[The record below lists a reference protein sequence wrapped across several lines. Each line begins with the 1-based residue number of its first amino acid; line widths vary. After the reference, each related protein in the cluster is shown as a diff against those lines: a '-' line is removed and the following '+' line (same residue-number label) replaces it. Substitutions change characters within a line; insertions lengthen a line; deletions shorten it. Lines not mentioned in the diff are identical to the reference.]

1 MPDDFDLDFETDDND
16 VYLDDNDDDGGDYDT
31 DDGDE
36 YEEADDDDYDEDDDE
51 EYDDDD
57 EDDPWSWAQGEDP
70 RNIEKTWRQYTQ
82 TREEVLAERQEAQRM
97 RQELEP
103 FLKLREEIMAD
114 PGLVEVIDN
123 YYKTARPVDREL
135 SDVKNEMQA
144 LKSQIMTERELQNVH
159 SWAAE
164 NGYPEVD
171 DADIL
176 RHAIENGIANLQSAY
191 KDLMFEELQEYK
203 AEQLARGI
211 KKSRGAK
218 STKTKKPQGGKRNA
232 NAGDIYSMSDED
244 FINNY
249 EELLRNYE

>member
-1 MPDDFDLDFETDDND
+1 MDDDFDLDFEADDND
-16 VYLDDNDDDGGDYDT
+16 VYLDDDT

-36 YEEADDDDYDEDDDE
+36 ADDGDEYEVDDDEYDEDDGDE
-51 EYDDDD
+51 EYDDD
-57 EDDPWSWAQGEDP
+57 EDDQWGWAKGEDP
-70 RNIEKTWRQYTQ
+70 RNIQKTWNQYTQ
-82 TREEVLAERQEAQRM
+82 TREEVLAERQEAQKM

-135 SDVKNEMQA
+135 HDVKNEMQA

-159 SWAAE
+159 GWAAE

-171 DADIL
+171 DSDIL

-203 AEQLARGI
+203 AQKLANGI
-211 KKSRGAK
+211 KRSRGAK
-218 STKTKKPQGGKRNA
+218 SVKTKKPQGGKRSI
-232 NAGDIYSMSDED
+232 NAGDVYSMSDDD
-244 FINNY
+244 FIDNY
-249 EELLRNYE
+249 EELLRRYE